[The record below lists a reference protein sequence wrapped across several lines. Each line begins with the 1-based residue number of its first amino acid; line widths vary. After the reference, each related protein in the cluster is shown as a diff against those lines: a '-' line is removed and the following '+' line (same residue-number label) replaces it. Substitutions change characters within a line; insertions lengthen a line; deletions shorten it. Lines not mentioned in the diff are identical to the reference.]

1 MAIVQ
6 QVHRSLFGTT
16 TTTSSTSC
24 RFFFGNFSTSSSRLQ
39 SIMLKLQNR
48 VLQNYPAMHLQCS
61 PFGNGGGYEKCSQF
75 KFRKVKVSCIVK
87 ANQPKGLRL
96 KSERDIHI
104 CRSLADGS
112 RCAITIQAQ
121 LEVGFHNT
129 SRPVTIFSCGLLGD
143 GIKLSSPY
151 YEAFAKRSF
160 SQIPRAV
167 MNKIDNVGVRDGRAG
182 GNTPAFKVFNKHW
195 KRSKTLAAH
204 RRNVEG
210 EVQAAAFNQE
220 LGKNAS
226 NTKVSAFKDVDMV
239 NSREQPVGDNKKD
252 VNFGSSVSSS
262 PVSNNNQVS
271 KAAGKLKQQSRS
283 KKNSQKSSGTNAAS
297 DATAQPKVCKMVS
310 QAKRPSTT
318 KNNQSPPASVGNS
331 TGNTAMEVL
340 DKSVSKKQQP
350 KRTTGNSRRKGKSI
364 KEANALIKSDAAL
377 PVSSGYESPQK
388 QKPHMSGKSKPQ
400 GQRTVQQLYPPTGKS
415 VLVVESVTKAKVI
428 QGYLGNMFEVLP
440 SYGHVRDL
448 AARSGSV
455 RPDDDFGMVWEVPS
469 AAWTHLKSIKVALSG
484 VENLILASDPDRE
497 GEAIAW
503 HIIEMLQQQDAL
515 REDIT
520 VARVVFNEIT
530 ESSIKSALQSP
541 RDIDVNLVHAY
552 LARRALDYLIG
563 FNISPLL
570 WRKLPGCQSA
580 GRVQSAALSLICD
593 REMEIDEFKPQEYWT
608 VEVDF
613 NKKELGSLVNN
624 FPFSSHLTHLDSK
637 KLNQLSIS
645 SHAEAKDIEQ
655 KINSSNFKVLGCKRN
670 KMRKNPPT
678 PYITSTIQQDAAN
691 KLHFTATYTMKLAQK
706 LYEGVQLSNEK
717 AAGLITYIRTD
728 GLHISNEGAKDI
740 RSLVIE
746 RYGQDFASESA
757 RKYFKK
763 VKNAQE
769 AHEAIRPTDI
779 RRLPSTLVGILDE
792 DSLKLY
798 ALIWARTMACQMEPA
813 TIDQIQLD
821 IGNSEQSIVFRSA
834 CSRVE
839 FLGYQAVYKD
849 LEAKAIRYN
858 ENEGNDRDE
867 TFKVLSNLKVA
878 DALCLGKV
886 ELKQHHT
893 QPPPRY
899 SEGSLVK
906 KLEELGIGR
915 PSTYATIIKV
925 LQDRNYMTI
934 KSRILYPEFRGRMVS
949 AFLSHHFS
957 EVTDYSFT
965 ADMETELDNVSA
977 GLTEWKGLLRD
988 YWTRFSKY
996 CDHASNVHI
1005 HQVEKMLEKTF
1016 GDFLFASL
1024 PDKSR
1029 TCPSCLE
1036 GTLIFK
1042 VSRFGAGYFI
1052 GCDQH
1057 PKCKYIA
1064 KTLYGNDEEEDT
1076 PQNNN
1081 TVEEPKLLGLHPSSN
1096 EKILLKNGPYGYY
1109 VQLGE
1114 DRKGYLP
1121 KRASV
1126 SHIKEVNSITLE
1138 DALELLRYPVTLGN
1152 HPEDG
1157 QPVILKLAKLGFSI
1171 RHRRTIA
1178 PVPKSMKPND
1188 ITLEKA
1194 LELLLSKDV
1203 KRCGRPKNKPKL
1215 EEAIE
1220 AA

>member
-1 MAIVQ
+1 MTIVQ
-6 QVHRSLFGTT
+6 QLHRNLCAATITT
-16 TTTSSTSC
+16 ATSSC
-24 RFFFGNFSTSSSRLQ
+24 RPFFGNFSTSSTRLQ
-39 SIMLKLQNR
+39 PVMLKLQN
-48 VLQNYPAMHLQCS
+48 YPGTHLQCS
-61 PFGNGGGYEKCSQF
+61 PFGNGDTYKTRCQL
-75 KFRKVKVSCIVK
+75 KFRKVKVSCMIK
-87 ANQPKGLRL
+87 ANQPKVLKI
-96 KSERDIHI
+96 KSEQNIWI
-104 CRSLADGS
+104 VRSLADGS
-112 RCAITIQAQ
+112 RCAITIQPQ
-121 LEVGFHNT
+121 LKVGISST
-129 SRPVTIFSCGLLGD
+129 STPSNIFSSGSLG
-143 GIKLSSPY
+143 GAIRLSSPY
-151 YEAFAKRSF
+151 HEAFAKRYF

-167 MNKIDNVGVRDGRAG
+167 MNKNGNVSDRDGRG
-182 GNTPAFKVFNKHW
+182 GGDKKAFKVFNKNW
-195 KRSKTLAAH
+195 KQVKTLAIHAK
-204 RRNVEG
+204 NVKS
-210 EVQAAAFNQE
+210 EVQVA
-220 LGKNAS
+220 AS
-226 NTKVSAFKDVDMV
+226 NQGLRKGASNSKGSALKDVDMA
-239 NSREQPVGDNKKD
+239 NSRDQPVVKGKKD
-252 VNFGSSVSSS
+252 INLGSSIFSSS
-262 PVSNNNQVS
+262 GSSNNQVS
-271 KAAGKLKQQSRS
+271 TAKGKLKQQSRS
-283 KKNSQKSSGTNAAS
+283 KKSNKQSSGAIAAS
-297 DATAQPKVCKMVS
+297 DVAAQPKDSKIAS
-310 QAKRPSTT
+310 RAKRPSTT
-318 KNNQSPPASVGNS
+318 KNNQPPPASENNS
-331 TGNTAMEVL
+331 TGNTPMEVL
-340 DKSVSKKQQP
+340 DSAVSTKQQSKK
-350 KRTTGNSRRKGKSI
+350 TTGNSRRKGKSI
-364 KEANALIKSDAAL
+364 KEANALIKSNEAL
-377 PVSSGYESPQK
+377 LVSCSYDSPPK
-388 QKPHMSGKSKPQ
+388 QKIHTSSKAKPQ
-400 GQRTVQQLYPPTGKS
+400 GQRTTQQLYPPTRKS
-415 VLVVESVTKAKVI
+415 VVVVESVTKAKVI
-428 QGYLGNMFEVLP
+428 QGYLGDMFEVLP
-440 SYGHVRDL
+440 SYGHIRDL

-455 RPDDDFGMVWEVPS
+455 RPDDDFSMVWEVPS
-469 AAWTHLKSIKVALSG
+469 AAWTHLKSIKVSLSG
-484 VENLILASDPDRE
+484 AENLILASDPDRE
-497 GEAIAW
+497 GEAISW

-515 REDIT
+515 RDDIT

-530 ESSIKSALQSP
+530 ESSIKSALQAP

-613 NKKELGSLVNN
+613 NKKDGS
-624 FPFSSHLTHLDSK
+624 FMDIISFSSYLTHFDSK

-645 SHAEAKDIEQ
+645 SHTEAKDIEQ
-655 KINSSNFKVLGCKRN
+655 KINSSNFKVIGSKKS

-678 PYITSTIQQDAAN
+678 PYITSTLQQDAAN
-691 KLHFTATYTMKLAQK
+691 KLHFTASYTMKLAQK
-706 LYEGVQLSNEK
+706 LYEGVQLSNDK
-717 AAGLITYIRTD
+717 AAGLITYTRTD
-728 GLHISNEGAKDI
+728 GLHIANEAAKDI

-746 RYGQDFASESA
+746 RYGQNFASESA
-757 RKYFKK
+757 RKYFRK

-769 AHEAIRPTDI
+769 AHEAIRPTNI

-798 ALIWARTMACQMEPA
+798 SLIWDRTMACQMEPA
-813 TIDQIQLD
+813 TIGQIQLD
-821 IGNSEQSIVFRSA
+821 TGNTGQSIVFRSA

-839 FLGYQAVYKD
+839 FLGYQAVYED
-849 LEAKAIRYN
+849 LEAKVIRYN
-858 ENEGNDRDE
+858 EIEGNDRDE
-867 TFKVLSNLKVA
+867 AFKVLSSLKPG

-915 PSTYATIIKV
+915 PSTYASIMKV
-925 LQDRNYMTI
+925 LQDRNYVTV

-949 AFLSHHFS
+949 AFLSHHFC

-965 ADMETELDNVSA
+965 ADMETELDNISA

-996 CDHASNVHI
+996 CDCAGNIHI
-1005 HQVEKMLEKTF
+1005 HQVEKMLEKKF

-1029 TCPSCLE
+1029 TCPSCSE

-1064 KTLYGNDEEEDT
+1064 KTLYGNDDEEDT
-1076 PQNNN
+1076 SQNNN
-1081 TVEEPKLLGLHPSSN
+1081 IVEEPKVLGLNPGSH

-1126 SHIKEVNSITLE
+1126 SKMKKVGSITLE

-1157 QPVILKLAKLGFSI
+1157 QPIIIKLAKFGFSI
-1171 RHRRTIA
+1171 RHRHTNA
-1178 PVPKSMKPND
+1178 HVPKNLKPND

-1194 LELLLSKDV
+1194 LKLLSSKDV

-1220 AA
+1220 AM

>member
-1 MAIVQ
+1 MAIVH
-6 QVHRSLFGTT
+6 QVHKSLFGTAT
-16 TTTSSTSC
+16 TISC
-24 RFFFGNFSTSSSRLQ
+24 RFFIGNFSTSSPRLQ
-39 SIMLKLQNR
+39 PIMLKLQNYR
-48 VLQNYPAMHLQCS
+48 AMHLQCS
-61 PFGNGGGYEKCSQF
+61 SLRYGDAYEKCSEL
-75 KFRKVKVSCIVK
+75 KFRRVKVSCIIK
-87 ANQPKGLRL
+87 TTQPKGLRL
-96 KSERDIHI
+96 KSERDIHMF
-104 CRSLADGS
+104 RSLADGS
-112 RCAITIQAQ
+112 RCALTIQAQ
-121 LEVGFHNT
+121 LRVGLHNT
-129 SRPVTIFSCGLLGD
+129 GRPVNFFSCGLLGD
-143 GIKLSSPY
+143 GIRLSSPN

-167 MNKIDNVGVRDGRAG
+167 MNKNDNAGVRGGRAG
-182 GNTPAFKVFNKHW
+182 GNMSAFKVFNKHW
-195 KRSKTLAAH
+195 KLSKTLAAH
-204 RRNVEG
+204 GRNVKG
-210 EVQAAAFNQE
+210 EVQSAAFNQE

-226 NTKVSAFKDVDMV
+226 NTRISAFKDVDMV
-239 NSREQPVGDNKKD
+239 SSREQPVGDGKKD
-252 VNFGSSVSSS
+252 VNLGSSVSSS

-271 KAAGKLKQQSRS
+271 KAEGKLKQQSGS
-283 KKNSQKSSGTNAAS
+283 KKSNKKSNKKSPGTGATSDVVAQPKDPKIIPQTKRHDTTKNSQSL
-297 DATAQPKVCKMVS
+297 
-310 QAKRPSTT
+310 
-318 KNNQSPPASVGNS
+318 PASETNS
-331 TGNTAMEVL
+331 IGNTAVEVV

-350 KRTTGNSRRKGKSI
+350 IKTTGYSRRKGKHI

-377 PVSSGYESPQK
+377 QVASGYESPQK
-388 QKPHMSGKSKPQ
+388 QKPNMSGKAKPL
-400 GQRTVQQLYPPTGKS
+400 GQRKMQQFYPPTGKS

-428 QGYLGNMFEVLP
+428 QGYLGDMFEVLP
-440 SYGHVRDL
+440 SYGHIRDL

-455 RPDDDFGMVWEVPS
+455 RPDDDFSMVWEVPS

-530 ESSIKSALQSP
+530 ESSIKSALQAP
-541 RDIDVNLVHAY
+541 RDIDINLVHAY

-613 NKKELGSLVNN
+613 NKKGLSSSVNN
-624 FPFSSHLTHLDSK
+624 FPFSSYLTHLDSK

-655 KINSSNFKVLGCKRN
+655 KINSSNSKVLGSKRN
-670 KMRKNPPT
+670 KMRKNPSA
-678 PYITSTIQQDAAN
+678 PYITSTLQQDAAN
-691 KLHFTATYTMKLAQK
+691 KLHFPATFTMKLAQK
-706 LYEGVQLSNEK
+706 LYEGVQLSNDK

-728 GLHISNEGAKDI
+728 GLHISNEAAKDI

-769 AHEAIRPTDI
+769 AHEAIRPTNI
-779 RRLPSTLVGILDE
+779 QRLPSMLVGILDE

-798 ALIWARTMACQMEPA
+798 TLIWARTMACQMEPA

-821 IGNSEQSIVFRSA
+821 IGNAGQSVVFRSA

-839 FLGYQAVYKD
+839 FLGYQAVYED
-849 LEAKAIRYN
+849 LESKAMRFN
-858 ENEGNDRDE
+858 ENEGNDREE
-867 TFKVLSNLKVA
+867 TFKILSNLKSG
-878 DALCLGKV
+878 DALCLAKV

-899 SEGSLVK
+899 SEGSLVQ

-915 PSTYATIIKV
+915 PSTYATTMKV
-925 LQDRNYMTI
+925 LQDRNYVTV

-965 ADMETELDNVSA
+965 ADMENELDNVSA

-988 YWTRFSKY
+988 YWTRFSKF
-996 CDHASNVHI
+996 CDRTSNVHI

-1081 TVEEPKLLGLHPSSN
+1081 TVEEPKLIGLHPSSN
-1096 EKILLKNGPYGYY
+1096 EKILLKNGPYGCY

-1126 SHIKEVNSITLE
+1126 SQFKDVDSVTLE

-1157 QPVILKLAKLGFSI
+1157 QPVILKLAKFGFSI
-1171 RHRRTIA
+1171 RHRRSIA
-1178 PVPKSMKPND
+1178 PVPKNMKANG

-1203 KRCGRPKNKPKL
+1203 KRCGRPKNKPKI
-1215 EEAIE
+1215 EEAYE
-1220 AA
+1220 AM